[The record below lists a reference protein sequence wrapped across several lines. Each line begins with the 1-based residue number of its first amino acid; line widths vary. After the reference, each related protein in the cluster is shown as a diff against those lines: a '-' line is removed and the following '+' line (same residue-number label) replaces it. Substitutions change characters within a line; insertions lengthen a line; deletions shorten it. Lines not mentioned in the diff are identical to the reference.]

1 MDGSATLSLSFD
13 AAERIS
19 SAGYSYDECGNLISR
34 PGQRL
39 SYDELNR
46 LTSVTDA
53 STEATIAA
61 YTYDEMNCRASATD
75 ASGTVLFHYDGASPD
90 VMAETRPD
98 GTLIA
103 SYVRDASGRPLFM
116 ERGAERYTYHV
127 NARGDVEALSDAD
140 GDVVDSYAYD
150 PWGRVLSATETVANP
165 YRYAGYRYDCATGLY
180 NLWNRYYDPESKRFI
195 TKDVYPGKTSAP
207 GTMNGYAYCLG
218 NPVGLVDTNGRE
230 PHGTGK
236 ASPSAGYLNIG
247 STAAYVIGGTAG
259 VLIGSDGIYGYIGP
273 AFGLSGGVSIVGSPM
288 RPSEGW
294 GSCVSGGCL
303 IGVEAGLSP
312 IDDGDIKWPDSWAD
326 LGGPDNGGDS
336 DFYWACGL
344 WGKLGASL
352 NVPYTHKLIGW

>member
-1 MDGSATLSLSFD
+1 MGRLPRRVVGRICSIDARFAYDDLGRLSSWYDPSADATTTYAYDAAYNLTGESVDGSATLSLSFD

-61 YTYDEMNCRASATD
+61 YTYDEMNRRASATD

-127 NARGDVEALSDAD
+127 NARGDVVAVTDAD
-140 GDVVDSYAYD
+140 GDVVDTYAYD

-207 GTMNGYAYCLG
+207 GTM
-218 NPVGLVDTNGRE
+218 
-230 PHGTGK
+230 
-236 ASPSAGYLNIG
+236 
-247 STAAYVIGGTAG
+247 
-259 VLIGSDGIYGYIGP
+259 
-273 AFGLSGGVSIVGSPM
+273 SIEENTLKMS
-288 RPSEGW
+288 
-294 GSCVSGGCL
+294 
-303 IGVEAGLSP
+303 
-312 IDDGDIKWPDSWAD
+312 
-326 LGGPDNGGDS
+326 
-336 DFYWACGL
+336 
-344 WGKLGASL
+344 
-352 NVPYTHKLIGW
+352 